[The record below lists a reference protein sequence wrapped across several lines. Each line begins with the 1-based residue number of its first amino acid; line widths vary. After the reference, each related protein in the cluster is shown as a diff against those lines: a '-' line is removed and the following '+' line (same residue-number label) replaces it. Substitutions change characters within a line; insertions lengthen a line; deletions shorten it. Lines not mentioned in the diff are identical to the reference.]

1 VSLSADGT
9 RVAIGASFGNSNRA
23 GRTRVFEL
31 KSISSSWIQ
40 VGDDIDGEA
49 AYDESG
55 SSVSLSADGTRVAV
69 GAPYGNSNSAGRTRV
84 FELKSISS
92 SWTQLG
98 GDIDG
103 KADGDN
109 SGNSVSLSADGIR
122 VAVVDSAG
130 RTQIYQW
137 SNTEWTQLGGD
148 IDSDNNLSVSSVS
161 LSADGTWVA
170 VGAVVKK
177 SGKGSS
183 KRELTLAAA
192 KDAGRF
198 VKKSTKSTSM
208 RNRVRTLAA
217 AKDAGRTQVYMLTA
231 PSAECLVKNGKFAD
245 GNCEYIDNKKQC
257 IGEVLCKWNKQT
269 QVCAHVCSNR
279 KNKKMCHTQRFN
291 GENMCKY
298 TPTTDA
304 PDM

>member
-1 VSLSADGT
+1 MG
-9 RVAIGASFGNSNRA
+9 SFGNSNRA

-69 GAPYGNSNSAGRTRV
+69 GAPYGNSNR
-84 FELKSISS
+84 
-92 SWTQLG
+92 
-98 GDIDG
+98 
-103 KADGDN
+103 
-109 SGNSVSLSADGIR
+109 
-122 VAVVDSAG
+122 AG

-177 SGKGSS
+177 SGKGAS

-291 GENMCKY
+291 GENICKY
-298 TPTTDA
+298 TYTTDA